1 MGGINSMNRSL
12 ELVSKNNLNVTIW
25 TIESCGKNIYRIMDS
40 ASHLVIEYAPGQTSK
55 TLLFVKRWKEAP
67 SCIWE
72 IRDKRDGTVEIR
84 SNADIELGLKYY
96 HGNKVAVGKPK
107 DASIQ
112 EHLNY
117 KDTYS

>member
-1 MGGINSMNRSL
+1 MNKSL

-72 IRDKRDGTVEIR
+72 IRDKRDGTV
-84 SNADIELGLKYY
+84 
-96 HGNKVAVGKPK
+96 
-107 DASIQ
+107 
-112 EHLNY
+112 
-117 KDTYS
+117 

>member
-1 MGGINSMNRSL
+1 MNRA
-12 ELVSKNNLNVTIW
+12 ELSEL
-25 TIESCGKNIYRIMDS
+25 IEACGKDIYRIMDS

-96 HGNKVAVGKPK
+96 HGNKVAVGKPNVFK
-107 DASIQ
+107 DDNWIL
-112 EHLNY
+112 ERV
-117 KDTYS
+117 TE